1 MVFKLKHNYII
12 LSMSL
17 FIKFL
22 YKLPDKQNTLILQ
35 FKKNPLPSIQV
46 KEVHKSISVLN
57 KLQCGYDKFA
67 FLPEKPIYRRLDLYL
82 TKP

>member
-1 MVFKLKHNYII
+1 MDNSLFNR
-12 LSMSL
+12 MSL
-17 FIKFL
+17 FIKSL
-22 YKLPDKQNTLILQ
+22 CKLQGKQNTLILQ
-35 FKKNPLPSIQV
+35 IKKNPLPSIQV

-67 FLPEKPIYRRLDLYL
+67 FLPEKPIYRRLNLYL